1 MPELGGC
8 IAGFGLGGG
17 SSFGGQGTRGVPF
30 QKQQEQD
37 SSGATGGAKQTVYY
51 NSISAMP
58 QYNSKSHEEL
68 RWEDCQVNV
77 QPVTSPSHVFGVLFL
92 PWRIASSNPS
102 ACQPV
107 GMRLPAN
114 LCPCLSSFLEII
126 WHLLRSCLSTIA
138 SLPRP

>member
-68 RWEDCQVNV
+68 RWEDYQVYV
-77 QPVTSPSHVFGVLFL
+77 QPVTSPSHFICVSFL
-92 PWRIASSNPS
+92 SLGDLCILRSIS
-102 ACQPV
+102 
-107 GMRLPAN
+107 LPACGDEFTCTLMSMRKLLFSN
-114 LCPCLSSFLEII
+114 LLAIAKELLE
-126 WHLLRSCLSTIA
+126 HNSDFA
-138 SLPRP
+138 